1 MKYPHGTGKHTGL
14 KKHWIYYT
22 ETGNERINYR
32 RYRYRYHVLGSLVYN
47 SSTNDA
53 TIRKSDSV
61 MFILIMTLLIGDT
74 ATRIEF
80 PDYYPTYQVC
90 MDAANQTK
98 MKTSENGTVGLITCK
113 KVI

>member
-1 MKYPHGTGKHTGL
+1 
-14 KKHWIYYT
+14 
-22 ETGNERINYR
+22 
-32 RYRYRYHVLGSLVYN
+32 
-47 SSTNDA
+47 
-53 TIRKSDSV
+53 

-98 MKTSENGTVGLITCK
+98 METSKNGTVSLITCK